1 MHMETRRLLLRL
13 WEETDAAELYRHA
26 SDPAVGP
33 AAGWPVHTDVE
44 DSRRIIREV
53 LSAPETYAVV
63 LKETGLPVGSIGLL
77 RGENANAPVTETEAE
92 LGYWIGR
99 PLWGLGLIPEA
110 SEALLEH
117 AFRDLECTAVWC
129 SYYRENAQSRRVT
142 EKLGFRYHH
151 TVENEPVPLLGE
163 QRTAVYTRMTRAE
176 WERR

>member
-53 LSAPETYAVV
+53 LSATETCAVV

-117 AFRDLECTAVWC
+117 AFRDCGI
-129 SYYRENAQSRRVT
+129 SRIHNDFEVARNEISAWET
-142 EKLGFRYHH
+142 HRRAGFR
-151 TVENEPVPLLGE
+151 ELGME
-163 QRTAVYTRMTRAE
+163 DGFLQMMITKEDYFARPDTD
-176 WERR
+176 